1 MYGQAREVF
10 LGGAAATALA
20 FFVLLFL
27 ENRRPLRKQRESRPR
42 RVARNLTAGGISLA
56 VITVLQTPF
65 LVPAARWAAERHFG
79 LLNVMALSAPVRTAL
94 AIVLLDYTL
103 WIWHRLNH
111 VVPFFW
117 RFHLVHHVDRDM
129 DASTAFRFHFGEHA
143 LSVGYR
149 LAQIV
154 LLGIDPVSLWIWQG
168 LLALSVV
175 FHHSNTRLPVAL
187 ERSLVKVIVTPRM
200 HGIHH
205 SNYRN
210 ETNGNWANL
219 FSAWDYLHGTVLL
232 GVPQDAIEIGV
243 PAYGRE
249 EDVTLGRILLMPF
262 VKQRNDWM
270 GEEGPRIERPH
281 GPFPTRT
288 LSE

>member
-1 MYGQAREVF
+1 MGGQTREVF
-10 LGGAAATALA
+10 FGGAAATAVA
-20 FFVLLFL
+20 FLVLLFV
-27 ENRRPLRKQRESRPR
+27 ENRRPLRKQREPRPR
-42 RVARNLTAGGISLA
+42 RIARNLTAGGISLA
-56 VITVLQTPF
+56 VVTVLQTPF
-65 LVPAARWAAERHFG
+65 LLPAARWAAERRFG
-79 LLNVMALSAPVRTAL
+79 LLNGVHLTPPVRIAL

-103 WIWHRLNH
+103 WIWHRINH

-129 DASTAFRFHFGEHA
+129 DTSTAFRFHFGEQA

-149 LAQIV
+149 LAQIL
-154 LLGIDPVSLWIWQG
+154 LLGIDPVSLWVWQG
-168 LLALSVV
+168 LLAVSVV

-187 ERSLVKVIVTPRM
+187 EQALVKVVVTPRM

-210 ETNGNWANL
+210 EANGNWSSL

-232 GVPQDAIEIGV
+232 GVPQDSVEIGV
-243 PAYGRE
+243 PAYARE

-262 VKQRNDWM
+262 GKQRDDWM
-270 GEEGPRIERPH
+270 GEDGPRVERRHDPSSA
-281 GPFPTRT
+281 RR
-288 LSE
+288 LAE

>member
-1 MYGQAREVF
+1 MNGQTREVVW
-10 LGGAAATALA
+10 GGAAATAIA
-20 FFVLLFL
+20 FLVLLFF
-27 ENRRPLRKQRESRPR
+27 ETRSPLRRQRESKPR

-56 VITVLQTPF
+56 VVTILQTPF
-65 LVPAARWAAERHFG
+65 LVPAAKWGEQRHFG
-79 LLNVMALSAPVRTAL
+79 VLNLMHLSRPVQIGL

-103 WIWHRLNH
+103 WIWHRINH

-129 DASTAFRFHFGEHA
+129 DASTAFRFHFGEQA

-149 LAQIV
+149 IGQIV
-154 LLGIDPVSLWIWQG
+154 LLGVDPVSLWIWQG
-168 LLALSVV
+168 LLAVSVV

-187 ERSLVKVIVTPRM
+187 EHALVKVIVTPRM

-210 ETNGNWANL
+210 EANGNWASL

-232 GVPQDAIEIGV
+232 GVPQDAVEIGV

-249 EDVTLGRILLMPF
+249 QDVTLGKILLMPF
-262 VKQRNDWM
+262 VKQKEDWI
-270 GEEGPRIERPH
+270 GETGPRVERPH
-281 GPFPTRT
+281 DASQTHD
-288 LSE
+288 LAQ